1 MSPRS
6 KSYDRPKN
14 LKKAGRD
21 LYVYLKPY
29 IVPLV
34 IALLFGIAS
43 ALLAIFVP
51 GLVGAMS
58 NLISEAVEGQGTIDM
73 VQMTAMGIVAL
84 GLIVLSAVL
93 SLFTTLIFNRMTLR
107 MSRCLRDDLERKIN
121 LVPLSYYS
129 QNAYGDVLSRFTN
142 DVNLIVDSVNN
153 SLSPIVTGVF
163 QFVGCV
169 VMMFVTEWRMAI
181 TAVAASLIGIVL
193 TFVIVGRSQKYFVAK
208 QEALGDLNGYIEE
221 MYGGHDVVKVSGAD
235 QQVKEEFK
243 AYNRREMKAN
253 FLAQVLSGLM
263 PVINTF
269 VGNFSYV
276 AVCVVGAIGVS
287 QGWLTFGVI
296 SSFILFARL
305 FTSPLSS
312 ISQGLAQM
320 QSCLAAS
327 ERVFSFLAEG
337 ELPNEEGKTAQIPV
351 IKGEV
356 DFEHVRFAYDDEPD
370 KIVISDFSCHVKPG
384 QKVAIVGPT
393 GAGKTTLVNL
403 LMRFYELRGGSIKI
417 DGVDTSTMKRES
429 VHDLFGMV
437 LQDTW
442 LFEGTVRENLVFNK
456 TGVSDDDI
464 MKAARAC
471 GIDSFIA
478 SLPRGLDTVLDDNT
492 SISAGQKQLFTI
504 ARAMIQNNPML
515 ILDEATSNVDTRT
528 EILIQVAMDQ
538 LTSGRTSFVIAHR
551 LSTIKN
557 ADLILVISHGDIVE
571 QGNHAELLAKN
582 GFYANLYNSQFD
594 ENAGD
599 GSIDSIIKEKNLA
612 KAS

>member
-1 MSPRS
+1 
-6 KSYDRPKN
+6 
-14 LKKAGRD
+14 
-21 LYVYLKPY
+21 
-29 IVPLV
+29 
-34 IALLFGIAS
+34 
-43 ALLAIFVP
+43 
-51 GLVGAMS
+51 
-58 NLISEAVEGQGTIDM
+58 
-73 VQMTAMGIVAL
+73 
-84 GLIVLSAVL
+84 
-93 SLFTTLIFNRMTLR
+93 
-107 MSRCLRDDLERKIN
+107 
-121 LVPLSYYS
+121 
-129 QNAYGDVLSRFTN
+129 
-142 DVNLIVDSVNN
+142 
-153 SLSPIVTGVF
+153 
-163 QFVGCV
+163 
-169 VMMFVTEWRMAI
+169 
-181 TAVAASLIGIVL
+181 
-193 TFVIVGRSQKYFVAK
+193 
-208 QEALGDLNGYIEE
+208 
-221 MYGGHDVVKVSGAD
+221 
-235 QQVKEEFK
+235 
-243 AYNRREMKAN
+243 
-253 FLAQVLSGLM
+253 
-263 PVINTF
+263 
-269 VGNFSYV
+269 
-276 AVCVVGAIGVS
+276 
-287 QGWLTFGVI
+287 
-296 SSFILFARL
+296 
-305 FTSPLSS
+305 
-312 ISQGLAQM
+312 M

-327 ERVFSFLAEG
+327 ERVFSFLGEG

-478 SLPRGLDTVLDDNT
+478 SLPHGLDTVLDDNT